1 MFASTN
7 GNPATYQVVPTLEF
21 QFISGEQFCSDAS
34 GSTDAQLQWCP
45 GHGYA
50 FDCCPCSSGLVDDKT
65 VLPGGTKEILKML
78 LEFSTPRNG
87 TPHYRQLFAY
97 LRNGEILSQKGLSMF
112 TVEQYRAKAIEYSNL
127 VRIANNPNELS
138 EFQKLERSYAELA
151 DNAQWAIDN
160 YDKTLH
166 GARR

>member
-1 MFASTN
+1 
-7 GNPATYQVVPTLEF
+7 
-21 QFISGEQFCSDAS
+21 
-34 GSTDAQLQWCP
+34 
-45 GHGYA
+45 
-50 FDCCPCSSGLVDDKT
+50 
-65 VLPGGTKEILKML
+65 
-78 LEFSTPRNG
+78 
-87 TPHYRQLFAY
+87 
-97 LRNGEILSQKGLSMF
+97 MF

-127 VRIANNPNELS
+127 VKMADNPNELS